1 MSRFFLLNRRAITMA
16 LLLTLVFASVLT
28 THGQAAGS
36 PITVWIDS
44 TRQAAVDKFIA
55 ANPDAADLI
64 KVEIVDRATFPAK
77 VLLFNN
83 TNSGWPDVVFA
94 EPGLVAQVSD
104 ASRDFPLDLRPF
116 VDAKILANF
125 ATGANGDCILPDGK
139 LVCLRNDLAQNVLWY
154 NVPLMKQFGYS
165 VPTTWEEYQA
175 LGEKVAK
182 EHPGYLIGAFGDGQ
196 AMNNYFWS
204 SGCPTG
210 QLVNATTVYINTAD
224 PKCTRAAAMV
234 DVLVANGSVS
244 KSNPFDPA
252 FIAQVTSGKLL
263 MIPGASWYGEY
274 IFGGKKD
281 SMYFQ
286 TATGQLGVALPPKWA
301 ADPKALT
308 GAQGGAAWTVSK
320 HTQNPEL
327 ATKFVLFVTTDNGYQ
342 GTAPTFPAYTPAAT
356 LWAKTLTANPVYA
369 QDPFPVLQQ
378 AAGLYDA
385 TWGNVRYD
393 RAESFQRIIIAA
405 MADGKT
411 VTATLKDWQAD
422 LVNLAQ
428 AQGYQVV
435 TTLTK

>member
-1 MSRFFLLNRRAITMA
+1 
-16 LLLTLVFASVLT
+16 
-28 THGQAAGS
+28 
-36 PITVWIDS
+36 
-44 TRQAAVDKFIA
+44 
-55 ANPDAADLI
+55 
-64 KVEIVDRATFPAK
+64 
-77 VLLFNN
+77 
-83 TNSGWPDVVFA
+83 
-94 EPGLVAQVSD
+94 
-104 ASRDFPLDLRPF
+104 
-116 VDAKILANF
+116 
-125 ATGANGDCILPDGK
+125 
-139 LVCLRNDLAQNVLWY
+139 
-154 NVPLMKQFGYS
+154 
-165 VPTTWEEYQA
+165 
-175 LGEKVAK
+175 
-182 EHPGYLIGAFGDGQ
+182 
-196 AMNNYFWS
+196 
-204 SGCPTG
+204 
-210 QLVNATTVYINTAD
+210 
-224 PKCTRAAAMV
+224 
-234 DVLVANGSVS
+234 
-244 KSNPFDPA
+244 
-252 FIAQVTSGKLL
+252 
-263 MIPGASWYGEY
+263 
-274 IFGGKKD
+274 
-281 SMYFQ
+281 MYFQ